1 MATAREL
8 YVWLWGGPC
17 GARESEKIQAIEGG
31 RRRMVTKWGKFARN
45 LAMMNELCSVP
56 TKITQRQINIPI
68 VAAVSPG
75 GGPHNLNV
83 SVPFQAL
90 FHITTCQIVSP
101 RQLNLHTAVPLS
113 ATQEPAWGQE
123 LLVRVLFLCWSRRAP
138 RWELYSNA
146 NRLVFLLL

>member
-1 MATAREL
+1 VVRENRRKILARE
-8 YVWLWGGPC
+8 GG
-17 GARESEKIQAIEGG
+17 GH
-31 RRRMVTKWGKFARN
+31 RMVAKWGKFVRN

-56 TKITQRQINIPI
+56 TKITQQQINIPI

-90 FHITTCQIVSP
+90 FQITACQIVSP
-101 RQLNLHTAVPLS
+101 RQLNLHTTVPLS

-123 LLVRVLFLCWSRRAP
+123 LLVRVLFLC
-138 RWELYSNA
+138 
-146 NRLVFLLL
+146 